1 MDTHIATPPLPE
13 EAGPTLSARL
23 PGEPDLDAGS
33 AAGDGTGPLHAGD
46 RLATSGPQVR
56 RRYALLTT
64 VARPTVAGRQRRYVL
79 LAL

>member
-33 AAGDGTGPLHAGD
+33 ADGGWNGSASRG
-46 RLATSGPQVR
+46 
-56 RRYALLTT
+56 
-64 VARPTVAGRQRRYVL
+64 
-79 LAL
+79 